1 MVKFDYVPKVT
12 YNILQPKRVSF
23 KEVDYDFYVT
33 PRKLIRYM
41 EVQGYDFIF
50 CDYFCMQ
57 TIIIATQEDSSPDE
71 EGYDPSHPY
80 KLNIDMKARCKLKK
94 TFVLEMILQAKF
106 E

>member
-1 MVKFDYVPKVT
+1 
-12 YNILQPKRVSF
+12 
-23 KEVDYDFYVT
+23 
-33 PRKLIRYM
+33 M

-94 TFVLEMILQAKF
+94 TFVFEVILQAKF